1 MADRDVKVAGG
12 ACFHCGLPVPN
23 GAYYEVVIEDRSRTM
38 CCTGCQAVAQA
49 IVDNGLLDFYRFR
62 TEVSSRPEDLIP
74 DQLRKLQVYDSADLQ
89 RSFVRNAEGS
99 VREASLIL
107 EGIVC
112 AACVWLNERHVKQLP
127 GVLDF
132 RVNYS
137 THRASLKWDNDQI
150 RLSEVLKAITDIGY
164 QAHPF
169 DPGRLESLQKK
180 ERSAALRRIAV
191 SGLGMMQ
198 LMMVSLALYMGE
210 YSDMSEGMQQLLRW
224 ASLVIAT
231 PVVFY
236 ASRVFFTSAW
246 RDLRRKQAGMDVPV
260 SLAIGIAY
268 AASVWATLS
277 HSGEIYF
284 DSVSMFT
291 FFLLGGRFLEMNA
304 RHKAGQVA
312 EELVRLLPATAV
324 RLQNGVQETV
334 SVGELALG
342 DLVLIRPG
350 ETVPADGE
358 VTEGQSSV
366 NESLLTGESLP
377 LAKAAGD
384 ELIGGTLN
392 IESPLTM
399 RVNKLGDSTVLA
411 SIVRLLDRAQT
422 EKPHIA
428 RLADRVAS
436 WFVLFILLLSAAVFT
451 FWYLREPG
459 EAFWIMLSVLVV
471 TCPCALS
478 LATPAALTAATG
490 LLTSKGVLT
499 TRGHALET
507 LANVNHLIFDKT
519 GTLSFGHLHAGHI
532 HLLGDRSE
540 AECLRLAAGLEA
552 ATEHPVGKAIAALS
566 DEKAAVTDLLAESGR
581 GVQGGYQGGTYRIGT
596 AEFVG
601 EVVGASAPLSLRAV
615 SPNRALSGAEGQH
628 AGGTSKVYLGSEHG
642 WLAVIE
648 LSDELRPEAK
658 QVIADL
664 HEMGVKVTL
673 LSGDAVAVVVSV
685 AEELAIL
692 NARGGQLPDDKLAY
706 LQKLQEDGQVVAMVG
721 DGVND
726 APVLAGAQV
735 SVAMGSG
742 SQLAQAS
749 ADMVLLSESLQQLPF
764 AIRTARRMQAVV
776 RQNFGWAIG
785 YNLLA
790 IPLAASGIIPPW
802 VAAIGMSLSSLVV
815 VLNALRLK
823 Q

>member
-1 MADRDVKVAGG
+1 MTEHIPDSSQHS
-12 ACFHCGLPVPN
+12 CFHCGLPVPP
-23 GAYYEVVIEDRSRTM
+23 GAHYEVVIEDQSRDM

-62 TEVSSRPEDLIP
+62 TEVSSRPEDLVP
-74 DQLRKLQVYDSADLQ
+74 EQLRELQVYDSDELQ
-89 RSFVRNAEGS
+89 RSFVRGEGS
-99 VREASLIL
+99 IREASLIL

-127 GVLDF
+127 GVIDF

-137 THRASLKWDNDQI
+137 THRASLKWDNEQLK
-150 RLSEVLKAITDIGY
+150 LSDVLKAITDIGY
-164 QAHPF
+164 HAHPF

-198 LMMVSLALYMGE
+198 VMMISLALYMGE
-210 YSDMSEGMQQLLRW
+210 YSDMSAGMQQFLRW
-224 ASLVIAT
+224 ASFIIAT
-231 PVVFY
+231 PVVLY
-236 ASRVFFTSAW
+236 ASRVFFVSAW
-246 RDLRRKQAGMDVPV
+246 RDLRRRQAGMDVPV
-260 SLAIGIAY
+260 SLAIGVAY

-277 HSGEIYF
+277 NSGEVYF
-284 DSVSMFT
+284 DSVTMFT

-324 RLQNGVQETV
+324 RVRDGEQETV
-334 SVGELALG
+334 PVGELELG
-342 DLVLIRPG
+342 DQVLIRPG

-358 VTEGQSSV
+358 VTDGSSSV

-377 LAKAAGD
+377 LAKKVGD

-422 EKPHIA
+422 EKPYLA
-428 RLADRVAS
+428 MLADRIAS
-436 WFVLFILLLSAAVFT
+436 WFVLFILLLAVAVFS
-451 FWYLREPG
+451 FWYFREPG
-459 EAFWIMLSVLVV
+459 EAFWITLSVLVV

-507 LANVNHLIFDKT
+507 LANVDHLIFDKT
-519 GTLSFGHLHAGHI
+519 GTLTFGHLHAGQVHI
-532 HLLGDRSE
+532 LGDKSE
-540 AECLRLAAGLEA
+540 AECLQLAAGLER
-552 ATEHPVGKAIAALS
+552 ATEHPVGKAIAVLS
-566 DEKAAVTDLLAESGR
+566 ENKADVSRLLAESGR
-581 GVQGGYQGGTYRIGT
+581 GVQGEYQGDIYRIGT
-596 AEFVG
+596 ADFVAEIAG
-601 EVVGASAPLSLRAV
+601 K
-615 SPNRALSGAEGQH
+615 ALSEADDRSHGQEGV
-628 AGGTSKVYLGSEHG
+628 SRVYLGGQQSG

-648 LSDELRPEAK
+648 LADQVRPESAD
-658 QVIADL
+658 VIAEL
-664 HEMGVKVTL
+664 HDMQVDVTL
-673 LSGDAVAVVVSV
+673 LSGDSPAVVNKV
-685 AEELAIL
+685 AADLGIAH
-692 NARGGQLPDDKLAY
+692 ARGGQLPDNKLDY
-706 LQKLQEDGQVVAMVG
+706 LRDLQQSGHVVAMIG

-749 ADMVLLSESLQQLPF
+749 ADMVLLSESLEQLPF
-764 AIRTARRMQAVV
+764 AIRTARRMQSII
-776 RQNFGWAIG
+776 RQNFAWAIG

-802 VAAIGMSLSSLVV
+802 LAAIGMSVSSLIV

-823 Q
+823 R

>member
-1 MADRDVKVAGG
+1 MADSDVTVAVQGG
-12 ACFHCGLPVPN
+12 CFHCGLPVPN
-23 GAYYEVVIEDRSRTM
+23 GAHYEVVIEARSRDM

-49 IVDNGLLDFYRFR
+49 IIDNGLLDFYRFR

-74 DQLRKLQVYDSADLQ
+74 EQLLKLQVYDSADLQ
-89 RSFVRNAEGS
+89 RSFVRDAGGS

-127 GVLDF
+127 GVIDF

-137 THRASLKWDNDQI
+137 THRASLKWDNEQI
-150 RLSEVLKAITDIGY
+150 KLSDVLKAITDIGY

-180 ERSAALRRIAV
+180 ERSTALRRIAV

-198 LMMVSLALYMGE
+198 VMMISLALYMGE

-224 ASLVIAT
+224 ASFIVAT

-236 ASRVFFTSAW
+236 ASKVFFTSAW

-260 SLAIGIAY
+260 SLAIGTAY
-268 AASVWATLS
+268 VASVWATLS
-277 HSGEIYF
+277 HSGEVYF
-284 DSVSMFT
+284 DSVTMFT

-324 RLQNGVQETV
+324 RLKNGGQETV
-334 SVGELALG
+334 SVGELELG
-342 DLVLIRPG
+342 DQVLIRPG

-358 VTEGQSSV
+358 VVEGQSSV

-377 LAKAAGD
+377 LAKATGD

-399 RVNKLGDSTVLA
+399 QVNKLGDSTVLA

-428 RLADRVAS
+428 HLADRIAS

-478 LATPAALTAATG
+478 LATPTALTAATG

-507 LANVNHLIFDKT
+507 LAKVDHLIFDKT
-519 GTLSFGHLHAGHI
+519 GTLSFGHLHAGQI
-532 HLLGDRSE
+532 HLLGDKAE
-540 AECLRLAAGLEA
+540 TECLQLAAGLEA
-552 ATEHPVGKAIAALS
+552 ATEHPVGKAIAMLS
-566 DEKAAVTDLLAESGR
+566 DGKVIVTDLLAESGR
-581 GVQGGYQGGTYRIGT
+581 GVQGAYQGQIYRIGT
-596 AEFVG
+596 AAFVSEIVG
-601 EVVGASAPLSLRAV
+601 NVVPD
-615 SPNRALSGAEGQH
+615 RALSGAEGQH
-628 AGGTSKVYLGSEHG
+628 AGTSKVYLGSEQG

-648 LSDELRPEAK
+648 LSDQLRPEAK

-664 HEMGVKVTL
+664 HAMGVSVTL
-673 LSGDAVAVVVSV
+673 LSGDAVAVVDTV
-685 AEELAIL
+685 AEELSIPH
-692 NARGGQLPDDKLAY
+692 ARGGKLPDDKLAY

-749 ADMVLLSESLQQLPF
+749 ADMVLLSENLQQLPF
-764 AIRTARRMQAVV
+764 AIKTARRMQAII
-776 RQNFGWAIG
+776 RQNFAWAIG

-802 VAAIGMSLSSLVV
+802 VAAIGMSVSSLVV